1 MDPCRSSPRTTM
13 RGTDAK
19 RMMRTT
25 DYLTW
30 FKDLDVRLQ
39 DRQDAHLL
47 MSSNVYEPLDLL
59 ERHVRENWE
68 ELRRLQAYN
77 NDWGHPVLL
86 ERIAARYGV
95 KPGNILLTNGCTN
108 ATYLAIISHANR
120 GDTVVC
126 ETPAYQPMWQTA
138 ERIGARIKWLKR
150 RPPRY
155 GVDPDELA
163 RLVDRK
169 TSLVVLTNLHNP
181 SGAYLDRRE
190 LKDIAAAVRRRNK
203 RTRILMDE
211 VFRDFAPGKHVPAS
225 TVDPIYI
232 STGSLSKVYGLSHLE
247 CGWIMADA
255 PTVKRIWPWFVL
267 SDGNGSRYLES
278 LSAVVFAHLDEYL
291 DRSLGI
297 VQQNRTALCQAMDP
311 LIADGLIEG
320 NVPDRGCIWF
330 PAIAG
335 LRDTDRLVRSL
346 ATKHGIYVV
355 PGKHFGDPARVRIG
369 FGNRPELARRA
380 IGRLAEALFDFKR
393 M

>member
-1 MDPCRSSPRTTM
+1 MKNEP
-13 RGTDAK
+13 
-19 RMMRTT
+19 

-39 DRQDAHLL
+39 GRRDVHLL
-47 MSSNVYEPLDLL
+47 MSSNVHEPLELL
-59 ERHVRENWE
+59 EQHIRAHWD
-68 ELRRLQAYN
+68 ELRALQSHN

-86 ERIAARYGV
+86 ERVAGRYGV
-95 KPGNILLTNGCTN
+95 KQQNILLTNGCTN
-108 ATYLAIISHANR
+108 ATYLAIVSHVKA

-138 ERIGARIKWLKR
+138 RRAGARIKWLRR

-169 TSLVVLTNLHNP
+169 TSLVALTDLHNP
-181 SGAYLDRRE
+181 SGAHLGRRE

-203 RTRILMDE
+203 RTRIVMDE
-211 VFRDFAPGKHVPAS
+211 VFRDFAPGKPTPACAI
-225 TVDPIYI
+225 DPIYI
-232 STGSLSKVYGLSHLE
+232 ATGSLSKVYGLSHLE

-255 PTVKRIWPWFVL
+255 PTIRRIWPWFVL

-278 LSAVVFAHLDEYL
+278 LSAVVFNHLDEYL
-291 DRSLGI
+291 TRSLDI
-297 VQQNRTALCQAMDP
+297 VRRNRTALCDAMDP

-330 PAIAG
+330 PAFAG
-335 LRDTDRLVRSL
+335 LRDADRLVRSL
-346 ATKHGIYVV
+346 ATKRGTYVV
-355 PGKHFGDPARVRIG
+355 PGRFFGDPARVRVG
-369 FGNRPELARRA
+369 YGNRPELVRPAVE
-380 IGRLAEALFDFKR
+380 RLAEALCDFKKR
-393 M
+393 